1 MNKKSKFIVAVIIV
15 LIMALG
21 AVIYINVNEKNS
33 LEDSTGNSMQISIK
47 VFDKENVE
55 IYNKT
60 IDTEEKYLAD
70 VLETL
75 DDLDIIME
83 DSQYGK
89 YITSILEITE
99 GDNYYWS
106 YYIND
111 EYASVGVSNCEIEEN
126 SIYSFKIEKYEY

>member
-1 MNKKSKFIVAVIIV
+1 MNKKSKIIVAVIIV

-33 LEDSTGNSMQISIK
+33 LENSTGNSMQISIK

-75 DDLDIIME
+75 DELDIIME

-89 YITSILEITE
+89 YITSILGITE

-106 YYIND
+106 YYING
-111 EYASVGVSNCEIEEN
+111 EYASVGISNCEIEEN
-126 SIYSFKIEKYEY
+126 SVYSFKIEKYEY

>member
-1 MNKKSKFIVAVIIV
+1 
-15 LIMALG
+15 MALG
-21 AVIYINVNEKNS
+21 AVIYINVNEKSS
-33 LEDSTGNSMQISIK
+33 LENSTGNSMQISIK

-75 DDLDIIME
+75 DELDIIME

-89 YITSILEITE
+89 YITSILGITE

-106 YYIND
+106 YYING
-111 EYASVGVSNCEIEEN
+111 EYASVGISNCEIEEN
-126 SIYSFKIEKYEY
+126 SVYSFKIEKYEY